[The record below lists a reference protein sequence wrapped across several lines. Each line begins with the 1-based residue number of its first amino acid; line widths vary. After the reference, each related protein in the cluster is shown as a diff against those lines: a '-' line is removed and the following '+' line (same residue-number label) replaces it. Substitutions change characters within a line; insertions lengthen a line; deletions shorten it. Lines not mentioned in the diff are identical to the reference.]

1 RLTNNGNVLLSLAA
15 EPLRLHLPLLGMHQ
29 VQNAATAFAALD
41 IIAQNDITL
50 TPQAVARGFAQVT
63 WPARFEILRKE
74 PPLVIDSAHNGDS
87 MRRLRQTLDEYFPG
101 RAFILIFGASAD
113 KELDDMFREILPRV
127 ESVITTQSV
136 HPRAA
141 DPQGLAQHIGQYN
154 VPVQA
159 INPAE
164 AALSKALELAGSEKG
179 IIVAGSIFI
188 AAAIRSIWKAI
199 PEKQVY

>member
-1 RLTNNGNVLLSLAA
+1 
-15 EPLRLHLPLLGMHQ
+15 M
-29 VQNAATAFAALD
+29 
-41 IIAQNDITL
+41 
-50 TPQAVARGFAQVT
+50 
-63 WPARFEILRKE
+63 
-74 PPLVIDSAHNGDS
+74 
-87 MRRLRQTLDEYFPG
+87 
-101 RAFILIFGASAD
+101 
-113 KELDDMFREILPRV
+113 
-127 ESVITTQSV
+127 

-141 DPQGLAQHIGQYN
+141 DPQGLAQRIGQYN

-164 AALSKALELAGSEKG
+164 AALSKALELAGSEMG